1 MKQKQYA
8 PMSIANQ
15 ALSIYAVN
23 EGYLDDVPVNKLLA
37 LEEGLHAH
45 FANTQGE
52 LINKINAT
60 GGWDNDIE
68 AAFKKGIT
76 EFKTTGSW

>member
-23 EGYLDDVPVNKLLA
+23 EGYLDDVPVDKVLA
-37 LEEGLHAH
+37 FEEGLHAH
-45 FANTQGE
+45 FANTQGPLME
-52 LINKINAT
+52 KINISS
-60 GGWDNDIE
+60 GWDNNIE
-68 AAFKKGIT
+68 TAFKQHIE

>member
-1 MKQKQYA
+1 
-8 PMSIANQ
+8 
-15 ALSIYAVN
+15 
-23 EGYLDDVPVNKLLA
+23 VPVNKLLA

-60 GGWDNDIE
+60 GGWDNEIE
-68 AAFKKGIT
+68 AAFKQGIS

>member
-1 MKQKQYA
+1 KQYE

-15 ALSIYAVN
+15 ALTIYAVN

-45 FANTQGE
+45 FANTKGD
-52 LINKINAT
+52 LIDRINAS
-60 GGWDNDIE
+60 GDWNDEIE
-68 AAFKKGIT
+68 AAFKAGIS